1 MVQFVHVSQATSVK
15 QMWDNLK
22 AVHEHRSQQSIM
34 AIRRTLYQA
43 CAKDSNNIVA
53 HLTNMRSLQAQL
65 HHMGSMVPDQDFT
78 NILVSS
84 LPESWDPFMTSYQ
97 GSQTGD
103 NVLTSQQLVAIIQD
117 KYNRRTVSKGGAG
130 GTETV
135 LAAHSSSK
143 CVTGKRKAAEGEKT
157 KKACFTCSRTN
168 HLAKDCFFKGKTK
181 CGNCGHFNH
190 ETSKCRSAGKGKEKE
205 TTITK
210 SMTTQNGKHRKVE
223 HAQQAHDVHED
234 EEMEDGMYITQNIE
248 SSDYADIDANSWLAD
263 SVASSH
269 LSNLRDAFIEFTP
282 LNKMIQGVGNVK
294 VPVEGRGTINLK
306 SQTGQQY
313 VIVLKDVLFVPQAPN
328 SLFSL
333 SRLDDSSRRVIVGDE
348 CIHLYDKN
356 KNLIAIGWKIERMY
370 LLDITAHPALK
381 WATLSMEMGNTW
393 QTWHCR
399 FGHISMSGL
408 QCTLNKGLVTGM
420 TVSDT
425 DSP

>member
-1 MVQFVHVSQATSVK
+1 M
-15 QMWDNLK
+15 
-22 AVHEHRSQQSIM
+22 
-34 AIRRTLYQA
+34 
-43 CAKDSNNIVA
+43 
-53 HLTNMRSLQAQL
+53 
-65 HHMGSMVPDQDFT
+65 
-78 NILVSS
+78 
-84 LPESWDPFMTSYQ
+84 
-97 GSQTGD
+97 
-103 NVLTSQQLVAIIQD
+103 
-117 KYNRRTVSKGGAG
+117 
-130 GTETV
+130 
-135 LAAHSSSK
+135 
-143 CVTGKRKAAEGEKT
+143 
-157 KKACFTCSRTN
+157 
-168 HLAKDCFFKGKTK
+168 
-181 CGNCGHFNH
+181 
-190 ETSKCRSAGKGKEKE
+190 
-205 TTITK
+205 
-210 SMTTQNGKHRKVE
+210 E
-223 HAQQAHDVHED
+223 HAQQAHNVHED

-263 SVASSH
+263 SAASSH
-269 LSNLRDAFIEFTP
+269 LSNLCDAFIEFTP

-333 SRLDDSSRRVIVGDE
+333 SRLDDSGRRVIVGDG

-381 WATLSMEMGNTW
+381 QATLSMEMGNTW

-420 TVSDT
+420 MVSDT